1 MTTGILTTNFSLSYI
16 SDIDECSSNSNVCH
30 VQASCTNTIG
40 SFKCACDYGY
50 AGDGRTFCL
59 RKLSSLFLRKWTRPK
74 AHGQCN
80 GGVVASWLAVLV
92 RYRLG
97 ALWCALGQE
106 TLLKVPSSTQ
116 VYEWVP
122 ANLMLEIILWG
133 TSIPLSKN
141 PRSHF
146 MLQKPEISAGL
157 HDGPLGSHADAH
169 SMQLITS

>member
-1 MTTGILTTNFSLSYI
+1 MTTGILTNFSLSYI
-16 SDIDECSSNSNVCH
+16 SDIDECSSNSKVCH

-59 RKLSSLFLRKWTRPK
+59 RKSSSLFLRKWTRPK

-80 GGVVASWLAVLV
+80 GGAVASWLAVLD
-92 RYRLG
+92 RARLG
-97 ALWCALGQE
+97 ALCCALGQK
-106 TLLKVPSSTQ
+106 TLLKVPSFTQ

-122 ANLMLEIILWG
+122 ANLKLEIILRW

-141 PRSHF
+141 LRSHF
-146 MLQKPEISAGL
+146 MLQKPERSAGL
-157 HDGPLGSHADAH
+157 HDGPLGLHSNAH
-169 SMQLITS
+169 SMQFIKS